1 MVMSKERAKALKLF
15 YSKLNHL
22 SEEVDK
28 KEVEGKTVRRFKGS
42 REYFWLSDNGMK
54 LFISEGEKLVEL
66 I

>member
-1 MVMSKERAKALKLF
+1 MSKERSKALKLF

-22 SEEVDK
+22 SEEVSK
-28 KEVEGKTVRRFKGS
+28 KEVEGKICRRYKGS

-54 LFISEGEKLVEL
+54 LFIAEGDKLVEL